1 MQHITIIPAPQS
13 SLASVS
19 LTGITMATKQSDQ
32 GRILLLEEEIRSLS
46 EELVQCQADKEFVW
60 SLWKRLQVA
69 NPDLT
74 QAVSLVVERE
84 KQKAEAKDRK
94 VLEILHIK
102 DSKIQELEQRVT
114 GQQQEINNLLQR
126 KISVDEEKGLMK
138 KELTALRQKV
148 EDKSQELKDFK
159 ERTKKKEQEQRRVVR
174 DLEEGKEGLD
184 ARCSD
189 LLSDLEKLQKQAAQ
203 WRQEK
208 SGIDSKVK
216 VLEDDIKA
224 ARQQVEEMHNK
235 CNDLAAQLGSR
246 EAELGHREA
255 DVTKLRTELQE
266 MRCLYQQSTEHAA
279 QQAELIQQLETLHL
293 DAQKVLRNQEDAHT
307 HETIS
312 YQKLYNELSMCYEA
326 LKSSETQLRQSHVSL
341 TTQLHQ
347 KEQQISQLQ
356 ARLLQT
362 LPTSCQQQRQANATQ
377 LEEQQR
383 RSSGE
388 LESVVAT
395 QSAELSRLREQLQ
408 TVNARLATLSSD
420 GAHSRTQGPE
430 SRRRDPPAKRS
441 RSLSPTGREG
451 AAEGTQRLRMAESR
465 IRSLE
470 ELVELKNQEN
480 AELRRAHE
488 KRHDRLRLIQT
499 NYRTV
504 KEQLREAED
513 GQGKAG
519 GRARGQRAEPW
530 QLRQEDS
537 DAVWNELAYFRR
549 EHRKLLTEKVN
560 QDEELDVLRVQSAAD
575 RAALQEVRVCL
586 EHERQELR
594 SRLGEDGGV
603 RSSTPKK
610 EGEDRAERSLK
621 QVAQLERKLRTLEK
635 EMERLK
641 ETNAELGRARDT
653 LQASLARLRSQG
665 EAREAAAREEREQLL
680 TAVAELEGRVSAL
693 RRQAAGAKELRRERG
708 VMLRRMQEL
717 RRELG
722 IARAARGPG
731 ARGPPC
737 CRAGAAKVRLRAAR
751 PGTSLRRRQVFLNQ
765 SIKEQSAVFEDFN
778 RDGWEDL
785 SADSD
790 SAEGSWDSLGEV
802 TARSARI
809 RRPSRETD
817 DSAGSSGESDGTRD
831 TPPRRPGPR
840 PGPRLFKGCANC
852 EKEKRKVQKDKSR
865 RPRST
870 DPSQQE
876 ESKQEQ
882 KRQKQSGAQKRRLSL
897 ALQQRIV
904 SLKQQISV
912 LQAGWR
918 DARRTARELRE
929 TNKQTTSQMNS
940 LAQRLQISKQVSQ
953 KLTSDLAALQLQKD
967 ELEREVG
974 QLKQQLQ
981 TLTDRAAQE
990 APPPAPRP
998 SQDPPGPSPKQLET
1012 EIKHLQNKLKI
1023 ASNEVTRH
1031 TAANKALKADLQEKE
1046 EQIGELQDKVSRME
1060 RDVGMKRHLVE
1071 DFKSRM
1077 KSFQENDKTHR
1088 QLIEELE
1095 KKVKTLS
1102 EEASNRKT
1110 CIDSLKQRL
1119 SVATKEKSQYELTSR
1134 KLRDDLDKKSQK
1146 LQELQSKVA
1155 ECEAAMAELE
1165 ETASQQM
1172 HGLAL
1177 QSGQALEG
1185 VQKKLG
1191 LAHRQR
1197 EELVAFIKTLALE
1210 MHSDSQETRAQI
1222 RKARKRRQEG
1232 SDTGLSTESM
1242 SRAQSIAASI
1252 LNMSQADLQDMLDTE
1267 QQESEDVRA
1276 ERRKDQD
1283 WLDRVQGI
1291 LGQQAV
1297 CRDRA
1302 ALVSD
1307 QGQFIG
1313 RSPLLHI

>member
-1 MQHITIIPAPQS
+1 
-13 SLASVS
+13 
-19 LTGITMATKQSDQ
+19 
-32 GRILLLEEEIRSLS
+32 
-46 EELVQCQADKEFVW
+46 QADKEFVW

-74 QAVSLVVERE
+74 QAVSLVVER
-84 KQKAEAKDRK
+84 KNGQPEAKDRK

-246 EAELGHREA
+246 EAELCQREA
-255 DVTKLRTELQE
+255 DVTKLRQTELQE

-513 GQGKAG
+513 GQGKFKKKIPANLG
-519 GRARGQRAEPW
+519 LIPPITGHKSSSYIV
-530 QLRQEDS
+530 LCF
-537 DAVWNELAYFRR
+537 L
-549 EHRKLLTEKVN
+549 VN

-790 SAEGSWDSLGEV
+790 SAKGSWDSLGEV

-817 DSAGSSGESDGTRD
+817 DSAGSRNKKLPTAPCLLTGGGISVR
-831 TPPRRPGPR
+831 
-840 PGPRLFKGCANC
+840 
-852 EKEKRKVQKDKSR
+852 V
-865 RPRST
+865 
-870 DPSQQE
+870 

-1060 RDVGMKRHLVE
+1060 RDVGMKRQLVE

-1267 QQESEDVRA
+1267 QQVRA
-1276 ERRKDQD
+1276 SEQSVSADSCFSFQTEEMGLIYVLNNCVYHLINGKGLRSCELMRQC
-1283 WLDRVQGI
+1283 VCTSVNI
-1291 LGQQAV
+1291 LGV
-1297 CRDRA
+1297 LSLCSCFD
-1302 ALVSD
+1302 VW
-1307 QGQFIG
+1307 
-1313 RSPLLHI
+1313 